1 MSFAA
6 TLMDLGMVIPGEVNQ
21 VQQIQISYKWNL
33 KNRYKWTYLENRS
46 RVTDVGEKKK
56 QNNLPEGKGP
66 ER

>member
-6 TLMDLGMVIPGEVNQ
+6 TLMDLGMVILGEVNQ

-56 QNNLPEGKGP
+56 NLPEGQGP

>member
-6 TLMDLGMVIPGEVNQ
+6 TLMDLGMVILGEVNQ

-56 QNNLPEGKGP
+56 KNLPEGKGP